1 MVQLLAIWGHTAT
14 LLPNGG
20 VLVTGGI
27 STTIVANVEIYNPN
41 KGIWNST
48 GNLATPRLFHTAT
61 CIRNGKVLV
70 ANGEDYFGT
79 TLAGAELGIPA
90 RR

>member
-1 MVQLLAIWGHTAT
+1 MAILGHTAT
-14 LLPNGG
+14 LLSNGA
-20 VLVTGGI
+20 VLVSGGI
-27 STTIVANVEIYNPN
+27 STVIVANVEIYNPN
-41 KGIWNST
+41 KGIWSST
-48 GNLATPRLFHTAT
+48 GNLTTPRLFHTAT